1 MQFVDLDSIRFT
13 GKSISMGESDFG
25 IGYYANAAIEI
36 EPSGMPTIVKEYGG
50 RSGIHTPE
58 DANRLIGLIRRF
70 DDICTDLDI
79 PVARSVDFEVKE
91 TPDGQVVLREHAPF
105 IGNPDGHRTDFQY
118 LIDQGLPPSK
128 ILEYTWQTLKMQRRV
143 LDAGYPITLDA
154 VFANV
159 CVNGKGV
166 VYIDK
171 MPPRQRLEDGTYFSE
186 IPNPTDPI
194 TRQVVED
201 RHFTPQQAR
210 VIYTQGMKAF
220 SAEHTRWLLPVFREQ
235 MKEVLGREAYET
247 LVRSDGQKRQIL
259 DDPQVTTDID
269 LLRIIGWEEFHEG
282 RLSLD
287 EAKKVHGLAH
297 IHNGGTLPT
306 SDELHTAAFI
316 IKNALL
322 NCSYMF

>member
-166 VYIDK
+166 VYINK
-171 MPPRQRLEDGTYFSE
+171 IPPPPPL
-186 IPNPTDPI
+186 
-194 TRQVVED
+194 
-201 RHFTPQQAR
+201 
-210 VIYTQGMKAF
+210 
-220 SAEHTRWLLPVFREQ
+220 
-235 MKEVLGREAYET
+235 
-247 LVRSDGQKRQIL
+247 
-259 DDPQVTTDID
+259 
-269 LLRIIGWEEFHEG
+269 
-282 RLSLD
+282 
-287 EAKKVHGLAH
+287 
-297 IHNGGTLPT
+297 
-306 SDELHTAAFI
+306 
-316 IKNALL
+316 
-322 NCSYMF
+322 